1 MAHKMTND
9 NNLLDIILLGL
20 VELFN
25 QLNENLKM
33 SLTNNNFTRLKNFLA
48 Y

>member
-1 MAHKMTND
+1 MTPND
-9 NNLLDIILLGL
+9 NLLKLILMGI

-33 SLTNNNFTRLKNFLA
+33 SLTNSSFKELTMFLKLKL
-48 Y
+48 